1 MSRTVAAFDVD
12 GTLTTHDCV
21 VPFLR
26 RVAGWRPLVATVA
39 RRPVLAASVALGRG
53 DRDRLK
59 ELAVGAAVRGR
70 PYAELEALAEPFADH
85 VHRERMRTDT
95 VARLHWHRA
104 QGHDVVLV
112 SASLGVY
119 LRPLAERLGVEH
131 VIGTEVVVGPDGR
144 CTGDLEGGNCRGPEK
159 ARRLARW
166 LDGSAAHV
174 VAYGDSAG
182 DRELLAAADVGV
194 WVKGRVIAAVPGP
207 ESTAA

>member
-1 MSRTVAAFDVD
+1 
-12 GTLTTHDCV
+12 
-21 VPFLR
+21 
-26 RVAGWRPLVATVA
+26 
-39 RRPVLAASVALGRG
+39 
-53 DRDRLK
+53 
-59 ELAVGAAVRGR
+59 
-70 PYAELEALAEPFADH
+70 
-85 VHRERMRTDT
+85 
-95 VARLHWHRA
+95 
-104 QGHDVVLV
+104 
-112 SASLGVY
+112 
-119 LRPLAERLGVEH
+119 
-131 VIGTEVVVGPDGR
+131 VVGPDCR